1 MKKKIVGLFVL
12 SIFALTLQ
20 AYDKKDRIQ
29 DMQAMEASMTQ
40 IQKGILYN
48 NNKIVLQG
56 VENLKQTADK
66 IEITQK
72 SEMDYSPKFAKKQ
85 ADSIMKFADEIKENT
100 KAGHKHS
107 AAASYTRILNKCI
120 SCHNKIRKW
129 N

>member
-1 MKKKIVGLFVL
+1 MKKKIVSLFVL

-29 DMQAMEASMTQ
+29 DMQAMEAAMTQ

-56 VENLKQTADK
+56 VANLKQTAGK
-66 IEITQK
+66 IEMTQK

-100 KAGHKHS
+100 EAGHKHS
-107 AAASYTRILNKCI
+107 AAASYTKILNKCI

-129 N
+129 D